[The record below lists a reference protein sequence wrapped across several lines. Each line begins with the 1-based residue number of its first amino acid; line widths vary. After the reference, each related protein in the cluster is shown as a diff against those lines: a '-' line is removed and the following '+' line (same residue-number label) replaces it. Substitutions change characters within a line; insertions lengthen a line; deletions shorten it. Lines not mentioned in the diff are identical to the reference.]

1 MKYLLLILLVNIP
14 LPVFATSGI
23 ENNASDFLINHLV
36 NNSSTK
42 YSRLSIKKVL
52 NEVDTN
58 FVVPNTNKN
67 FYKSKIIIH
76 RQIE

>member
-1 MKYLLLILLVNIP
+1 MVNIP

-23 ENNASDFLINHLV
+23 ENNASDFFINHLV

>member
-1 MKYLLLILLVNIP
+1 MRHLILILLVNLP

-42 YSRLSIKKVL
+42 YSLLSIKKVL
-52 NEVDTN
+52 NEIDTN
-58 FVVPNTNKN
+58 YVVPNTNKN
-67 FYKSKIIIH
+67 LYKSKIIFH